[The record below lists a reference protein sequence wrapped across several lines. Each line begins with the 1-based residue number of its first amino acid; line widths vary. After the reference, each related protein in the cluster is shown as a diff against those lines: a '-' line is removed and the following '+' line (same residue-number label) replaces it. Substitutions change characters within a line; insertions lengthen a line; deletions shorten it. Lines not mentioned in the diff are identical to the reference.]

1 LSKMPGDAQYLLRL
15 AEHGESETAESRTVE
30 RPEGSQQ
37 KPVHHRSARDSVV
50 VLAWLRA
57 SRVGAL
63 LPSGAK
69 LAVIAA
75 MALVLAGLLTGCSNR
90 AALHPALRVQSKD
103 VERATRR
110 GQGLVDSGAAP
121 EDAFAYRTVDV
132 TERLSSE
139 VIVRSA
145 GICLPVDRLA
155 YEIAKGG
162 DSSERGTRRA
172 ISQASRAADREL
184 MFVASVQLT
193 QTFDPA
199 GIQFRLRTNA
209 ATEYPPIAVDMP
221 VLLREVR
228 PSFDPAAAMAV
239 LYYYVVHFPVSGG
252 PGVSPIGPE
261 VTSLTLV
268 ISDGTSEAMVEFPLP
283 TVEQ

>member
-1 LSKMPGDAQYLLRL
+1 MISS
-15 AEHGESETAESRTVE
+15 GE
-30 RPEGSQQ
+30 
-37 KPVHHRSARDSVV
+37 
-50 VLAWLRA
+50 
-57 SRVGAL
+57 
-63 LPSGAK
+63 
-69 LAVIAA
+69 
-75 MALVLAGLLTGCSNR
+75 
-90 AALHPALRVQSKD
+90 
-103 VERATRR
+103 
-110 GQGLVDSGAAP
+110 AP

-162 DSSERGTRRA
+162 DSSERGTRKA
-172 ISQASRAADREL
+172 ISQATRAADREL
-184 MFVASVQLT
+184 MFVASMQLA

-199 GIQFRLRTNA
+199 NIQFKLRTNT

-228 PSFDPAAAMAV
+228 PSFDPTAAMAE

-252 PGVSPIGPE
+252 PGVPPIGPE

-268 ISDGTSEAMVEFPLP
+268 ISDGTSEATVEFPLP
-283 TVEQ
+283 KVEQ